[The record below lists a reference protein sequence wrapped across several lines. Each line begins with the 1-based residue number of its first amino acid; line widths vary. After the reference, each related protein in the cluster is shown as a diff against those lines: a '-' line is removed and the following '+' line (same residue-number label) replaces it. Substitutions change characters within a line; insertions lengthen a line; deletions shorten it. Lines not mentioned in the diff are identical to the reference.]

1 MSNPF
6 RIIVERNW
14 DDNNNYE
21 NYINKHYIPKMLKRY
36 YRKPK
41 EFKMNIERNVSISFE
56 PFFQVQKIYQPE
68 KEYKVCRSV
77 PTPSQIRKIRFLH
90 KLDVYPYNQVEAD
103 IIDSL

>member
-14 DDNNNYE
+14 DNNNYE
-21 NYINKHYIPKMLKRY
+21 DYENKHYIPKMLKRY

-77 PTPSQIRKIRFLH
+77 PTPSHIRKIKFLWS
-90 KLDVYPYNQVEAD
+90 LNVYPYNMVED
-103 IIDSL
+103 EVIESL

>member
-1 MSNPF
+1 
-6 RIIVERNW
+6 
-14 DDNNNYE
+14 
-21 NYINKHYIPKMLKRY
+21 MLKRY